1 MRRWYVLI
9 VLSLAI
15 FVITLDTTMMNV
27 AITALS
33 RDLHTDIQHIQ
44 MAIAIYSLVMA
55 AGMIT
60 GAKMARIYGTKR
72 IFITGV
78 ILYTTGTITAALSSN
93 MLMLTLGW
101 SVIEGIGASLMM
113 PTILSCL
120 MTTYGGKERVRAF
133 AVYAAILVG
142 GAAIG
147 PIVGGLFTT
156 YASWRWAFGMEA
168 FIMAA
173 VLIFSRILAPHEP
186 SGKRPG
192 LDIGGIALCTTG
204 LVSLVVGIISANTY
218 GWWQATKPL
227 VIGSHKIA
235 PLGISIAPLMMIA
248 GGVLLASFVFW
259 LRKQEKKGNDPLVP
273 TSLFRNRYFIC
284 GTSTNFIMQMTIGAI
299 LFAVPFF
306 LQTILHLN
314 AFQTGLTVIP
324 LTLSMLA
331 MSFVTARLI
340 NRIPIKYLIIAG
352 IVLMIVGAFIMAD
365 SFHPDMSMTSLTPG
379 LVLIGTGLGL
389 ALSQIGNIT
398 LSFARSSETDE
409 ASGLYATFLNL
420 GRSIGTAAVGAV
432 MLSSFLSG
440 IVGGIDDSAS
450 LPRKD
455 KDDLTIWITESSR
468 RMKFDEFET
477 KLKGKI
483 ENYPDRYVEELETIG
498 INAADNSMRITFY
511 TLAGVFAG
519 SLVASLFLPASK
531 MVSRDDDTGE
541 VEPQAML

>member
-33 RDLHTDIQHIQ
+33 QDLHTEVQHIQ

-72 IFITGV
+72 IFIIGV
-78 ILYTTGTITAALSSN
+78 ILYTAGTITAALSQN
-93 MLMLTLGW
+93 ITMLTLGW

-133 AVYAAILVG
+133 AVYAAILIG

-173 VLIFSRILAPHEP
+173 VLIFSRILPRQEA
-186 SGKRPG
+186 SGERPG
-192 LDIGGIALCTTG
+192 LDIGGIALCATG
-204 LVSLVVGIISANTY
+204 LVSLVIGIISANSY

-227 VIGSHKIA
+227 VIGSYKIA
-235 PLGISIAPLMMIA
+235 PLGISVAPIMMIA
-248 GGVLLASFVFW
+248 GGVLLASFIFW
-259 LRKQEKKGNDPLVP
+259 LRKREKRGSDPLVP

-299 LFAVPFF
+299 LFSVPFF

-314 AFQTGLTVIP
+314 AFQTGLAVIP
-324 LTLSMLA
+324 LTLSMMA

-340 NRIPIKYLIIAG
+340 SRIAIKYLIIAG
-352 IVLMIVGAFIMAD
+352 IALMIAGAFIMAN
-365 SFHPDMSMTSLTPG
+365 SFSADMTITSLTPG
-379 LVLIGTGLGL
+379 LVLIGSGLGL
-389 ALSQIGNIT
+389 ALSQIGNVT
-398 LSFARSSETDE
+398 LSFARAGDTDE

-440 IVGGIDDSAS
+440 IVGGIDNSAS
-450 LPRKD
+450 LPQKD
-455 KDDLTIWITESSR
+455 KDELTVWITESSR
-468 RMKFDEFET
+468 QMKLDEFET
-477 KLKGKI
+477 KLKKKI
-483 ENYPDRYVEELETIG
+483 HDYPDRYVEELESIG

-519 SLVASLFLPASK
+519 SLVASLFLPSGK
-531 MVSRDDDTGE
+531 MVSRDEDSGAE
-541 VEPQAML
+541 ERQVMF